1 MSDSNRQLPVRVD
14 VRLTEEERNQLNEE
28 ALKQGISR
36 QELLRTRVLTEE
48 SEPAR
53 IPKIK
58 PVHYPEGRDSID
70 RAIDAVTRIYS
81 YVPRHKL
88 EPIVCTVI
96 CALNAHAE

>member
-14 VRLTEEERNQLNEE
+14 LRLTEEERNQLNEG
-28 ALKQGISR
+28 AMKRGISR

-48 SEPAR
+48 SEPAPIR
-53 IPKIK
+53 RIK
-58 PVHYPEGRDSID
+58 PVQYPEGRDSID

-96 CALNAHAE
+96 CALNARPE